1 MGGNLPTLFFTCRP
15 ITVPVLFLRPDRN
28 LLSAG
33 TSDSRLS
40 QTMKNHYHLA
50 GDIGGTKTILALFS
64 DEKGPLDPLHE
75 RNYES
80 STYSSLDTI
89 IADFFARTETSASTA
104 SFGVAGPVREGRAII
119 TNLPWQ
125 PDEKALQAAH
135 GFARTTL
142 INDLVATGYAIPHLE
157 PSNFVSLNES
167 RPENEG
173 AVGIIAPGTGLGE
186 VIFIWEG
193 SRYLPVPSEGGHA
206 DFGPSSETEFQLF
219 NFSKNLY
226 EHVSYDR
233 ICSGRGLPVIYN
245 FFKTI
250 HQVKEPAWL
259 ARELAST
266 EDPAPVITNAAL
278 NTGKPCEIARKTV
291 QLFIS
296 ILGAEAGNLALK
308 GLTTGGLYLGGGIP
322 PRLLSLLKE
331 EIFMKSFTS
340 KGRMSNLM
348 RDIPV
353 KVILN
358 PKAALIGAAT
368 CGLGLK
374 FTSL

>member
-1 MGGNLPTLFFTCRP
+1 
-15 ITVPVLFLRPDRN
+15 
-28 LLSAG
+28 
-33 TSDSRLS
+33 
-40 QTMKNHYHLA
+40 MKNHYHLA

-64 DEKGPLDPLHE
+64 NEKGPLHPLFE
-75 RNYES
+75 FSYES
-80 STYSSLDTI
+80 SSYSSLDLI
-89 IADFFARTETSASTA
+89 IEDFFSQTKTSAATA
-104 SFGVAGPVREGRAII
+104 SFGVAGPVRGNRATI

-125 PDEKALQAAH
+125 PDTRALQASH
-135 GFARTTL
+135 GFTKATL

-157 PSNFVSLNES
+157 SPNFVSLNEG
-167 RPENEG
+167 RREDGG

-186 VIFIWEG
+186 VIFIWNRT
-193 SRYLPVPSEGGHA
+193 RYLPVPSEGGHA
-206 DFGPSSETEFQLF
+206 DFGPASDTEYQLF
-219 NFSKNLY
+219 KFCQDLY

-233 ICSGRGLPVIYN
+233 ICSGRGLPVIYD

-250 HQVKEPAWL
+250 CQVKEPDWM
-259 ARELAST
+259 ARELALT
-266 EDPAPVITNAAL
+266 EDPAPVIANAAL
-278 NTGKPCEIARKTV
+278 NKGKDCELARKTV

-331 EIFMKSFTS
+331 EIFMKSFAS
-340 KGRMSNLM
+340 KGRMSHLM

-358 PKAALIGAAT
+358 PKAALIGAAAH
-368 CGLGLK
+368 GLGLK
-374 FTSL
+374 FRSL